1 MPIYQVRQKEGGS
14 DVRLVDAKNGV
25 TALKHVTGD
34 MFEVELCDG
43 KDLFRLAANGVELEI
58 ADPEP
63 PQGGGKAEEPEP
75 PAANAGS
82 GEIEIGGSSR
92 TDEFGE
98 IEEDLNAERAS
109 REG

>member
-14 DVRLVDAKNGV
+14 DVRLVDAKNGT

-43 KDLFRLAANGVELEI
+43 KELFRLGQSGVELEI
-58 ADPEP
+58 AEPEP
-63 PQGGGKAEEPEP
+63 PQ
-75 PAANAGS
+75 S
-82 GEIEIGGSSR
+82 GGSSEQQPASSSEPVK
-92 TDEFGE
+92 TDEFGPVDD
-98 IEEDLNAERAS
+98 DLNAQRAA